1 MNTENNTIYILGNG
15 GAGRWDRSRKGALPK
30 SNKCKQGGGG
40 GSKFWS
46 FCENVIIE

>member
-1 MNTENNTIYILGNG
+1 MSNG
-15 GAGRWDRSRKGALPK
+15 GAGRGNVCRKGGHQNRTSA
-30 SNKCKQGGGG
+30 NKGEGWEEEG

>member
-1 MNTENNTIYILGNG
+1 MSNG
-15 GAGRWDRSRKGALPK
+15 GAGRGERSQKRGPPK
-30 SNKCKQGGGG
+30 SNKCKQGGGVGGGG